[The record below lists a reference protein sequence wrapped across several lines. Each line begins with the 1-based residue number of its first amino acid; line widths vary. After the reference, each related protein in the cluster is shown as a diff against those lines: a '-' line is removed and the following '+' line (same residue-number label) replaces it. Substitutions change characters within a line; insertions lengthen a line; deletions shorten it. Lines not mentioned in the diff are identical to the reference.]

1 MREKVRETIAT
12 KAWARWTVL
21 AIVSFT
27 MMAGYIVAKEMSP
40 LQFMLEKATADGGMN
55 WTSGE
60 FGIFAGSR
68 GFFNVF
74 LLMLFVG
81 GIILDKKGV
90 RFTGILSCVLMLAGA
105 AVVYGVITFT
115 SPGPV
120 WDVPL
125 LGMVKRQVALA
136 SLGFAFFGIGYE
148 MCGITVS
155 KVVVRW
161 FSGKEMALA
170 MGLQVAMAR
179 LGTALALGFSPII
192 ALKWGLSTPIMIGVF
207 CVGVGLIA
215 YLYYCTMDR
224 QLDKVTGNLATQ
236 DENADDEQF
245 HFSDMKLTVKNP
257 GFWLITLLCL
267 FYYSALYP
275 FLDFATKLMISKY
288 GVDAHIA
295 GLIPAILPFTSIVL
309 TPLFGAWCFAFLCDL
324 LHDARE
330 VCNRGIHAAEKS
342 SQKDFSA
349 GDLRNR
355 LHLIGVAESAFHHA
369 ALDFQLL
376 VGLRELCKFPGRSRG
391 VFFGDRKC
399 RRSFE
404 EGRKPF
410 ISGSFHG
417 EVDVGVLVN
426 FVMNARVA
434 KGLAKL
440 GVFRDR
446 KASGVYKDRCSTAIE
461 NIGNLVDDRLLLFD
475 LCHFLPP
482 VLFRRRKI
490 KAPRRAGLQ
499 NKAD

>member
-1 MREKVRETIAT
+1 MRDQIKETIAT

-27 MMAGYIVAKEMSP
+27 MMAGYVVAKEMSP
-40 LQFMLEKATADGGMN
+40 LQFMLEKAVGDGGMG

-81 GIILDKKGV
+81 GIILDKMGV

-105 AVVYGVITFT
+105 AAVYGCITFT
-115 SPGPV
+115 SPDPM
-120 WDVPL
+120 WSVPL
-125 LGMVKRQVALA
+125 LGTIKRQVALA
-136 SLGFAFFGIGYE
+136 ALGFAFFGIGYE

-192 ALKWGLSTPIMIGVF
+192 ALKWGLPRPILIGVF

-224 QLDKVTGNLATQ
+224 RLDKEQGKQETSQG
-236 DENADDEQF
+236 DDEQF
-245 HFSDMKLTVKNP
+245 HFSDMMITVKNP

-288 GVDAHIA
+288 GVDAELA

-309 TPLFGAWCFAFLCDL
+309 TPLFGAWCDKKGRGATMMVIGSIMLTLVLIVFAMPGNSSILAVALMCVLGIAFSL
-324 LHDARE
+324 LPAALWPAVPKIVPMKQLGTSYSIIYYIQNIGLMLIPVLIGKVLEHDTVGEQVDYTHSLIIFA
-330 VCNRGIHAAEKS
+330 
-342 SQKDFSA
+342 
-349 GDLRNR
+349 
-355 LHLIGVAESAFHHA
+355 LIGVGA
-369 ALDFQLL
+369 
-376 VGLRELCKFPGRSRG
+376 
-391 VFFGDRKC
+391 
-399 RRSFE
+399 
-404 EGRKPF
+404 
-410 ISGSFHG
+410 IIT
-417 EVDVGVLVN
+417 
-426 FVMNARVA
+426 
-434 KGLAKL
+434 
-440 GVFRDR
+440 
-446 KASGVYKDRCSTAIE
+446 AS
-461 NIGNLVDDRLLLFD
+461 LLLWLD
-475 LCHFLPP
+475 
-482 VLFRRRKI
+482 RRRHY
-490 KAPRRAGLQ
+490 GLEIP
-499 NKAD
+499 NISSSRE

>member
-1 MREKVRETIAT
+1 MRDEIRNTIAT

-27 MMAGYIVAKEMSP
+27 MMAGYVVAKEMSP
-40 LQFMLEKATADGGMN
+40 LQFMLEKAVGDGGMG

-81 GIILDKKGV
+81 GIILDKMGV
-90 RFTGILSCVLMLAGA
+90 RFTGILSCVLMLAGSA
-105 AVVYGVITFT
+105 AVYGAITYT
-115 SPGPV
+115 SPDPM
-120 WDVPL
+120 WNVPL
-125 LGMVKRQVALA
+125 LGLIKRQVALA
-136 SLGFAFFGIGYE
+136 ALGFAFFGIGYE

-192 ALKWGLSTPIMIGVF
+192 ALKWGLPRPILIGVF

-224 QLDKVTGNLATQ
+224 RLDTETQNLDAQQDVETQNLASPAT
-236 DENADDEQF
+236 EDDEQF
-245 HFSDMKLTVKNP
+245 HFSDMKLTIKNS

-288 GVDAHIA
+288 GVDSHLA

-309 TPLFGAWCFAFLCDL
+309 TPLFGGWCDKKGRGATMMVIGSVMLTVVLIVFAMPGSASWLAVTLMCVLGIAFSL
-324 LHDARE
+324 LP
-330 VCNRGIHAAEKS
+330 AALWPAVPKIVPMKQLGTS
-342 SQKDFSA
+342 YSIIYYIQNI
-349 GDLRNR
+349 GLM
-355 LHLIGVAESAFHHA
+355 LIPVLIGKVLEHDTAGEQVDYTNSLIIFAIIGVGA
-369 ALDFQLL
+369 IVTASLL
-376 VGLRELCKFPGRSRG
+376 LWL
-391 VFFGDRKC
+391 DRK
-399 RRSFE
+399 R
-404 EGRKPF
+404 
-410 ISGSFHG
+410 HY
-417 EVDVGVLVN
+417 
-426 FVMNARVA
+426 
-434 KGLAKL
+434 GLE
-440 GVFRDR
+440 DP
-446 KASGVYKDRCSTAIE
+446 
-461 NIGNLVDDRLLLFD
+461 NINS
-475 LCHFLPP
+475 
-482 VLFRRRKI
+482 
-490 KAPRRAGLQ
+490 
-499 NKAD
+499 

>member
-1 MREKVRETIAT
+1 MREQVRETIAT
-12 KAWARWTVL
+12 KGWARWTVL

-40 LQFMLEKATADGGMN
+40 LQFMLEKAVGDGGMG

-81 GIILDKKGV
+81 GIILDKMGV
-90 RFTGILSCVLMLAGA
+90 RFTGILSCVLMLAGSA
-105 AVVYGVITFT
+105 AVYGAITFT
-115 SPGPV
+115 SPDPV
-120 WDVPL
+120 MTVIG
-125 LGMVKRQVALA
+125 LGTIKRQVALA
-136 SLGFAFFGIGYE
+136 ALGFAFFGIGYE

-192 ALKWGLSTPIMIGVF
+192 ALKWGLPRPILIGVF

-224 QLDKVTGNLATQ
+224 RFDKEQGKQ
-236 DENADDEQF
+236 DLSQGDDEQF
-245 HFSDMKLTVKNP
+245 HFADMKLTIKNP

-288 GVDAHIA
+288 GVNAELA

-309 TPLFGAWCFAFLCDL
+309 TPLFGAWCDKKGRSATMMVIGSVMLTIVLIVFAMPGNSSALAVALMCVLGIAFSL
-324 LHDARE
+324 LP
-330 VCNRGIHAAEKS
+330 AALWPAVPKIVPMKQLGTS
-342 SQKDFSA
+342 YSIIYYIQNI
-349 GDLRNR
+349 GLM
-355 LHLIGVAESAFHHA
+355 LIPVLIGKVLEGDTVGEQVDYTHSLIIFAVIGLGAIITA
-369 ALDFQLL
+369 ALLL
-376 VGLRELCKFPGRSRG
+376 WMDHKRHYGLEAPN
-391 VFFGDRKC
+391 
-399 RRSFE
+399 
-404 EGRKPF
+404 
-410 ISGSFHG
+410 IS
-417 EVDVGVLVN
+417 
-426 FVMNARVA
+426 
-434 KGLAKL
+434 
-440 GVFRDR
+440 
-446 KASGVYKDRCSTAIE
+446 
-461 NIGNLVDDRLLLFD
+461 
-475 LCHFLPP
+475 
-482 VLFRRRKI
+482 
-490 KAPRRAGLQ
+490 
-499 NKAD
+499 

>member
-1 MREKVRETIAT
+1 MRDEVKNTIAT

-27 MMAGYIVAKEMSP
+27 MMAGYVVAKEMSP
-40 LQFMLEKATADGGMN
+40 LQFMLEKATVDGGMG

-81 GIILDKKGV
+81 GIILDKMGV

-105 AVVYGVITFT
+105 AAVYGVITYT
-115 SPGPV
+115 SPDPM
-120 WDVPL
+120 WNVPL

-136 SLGFAFFGIGYE
+136 ALGFAFFGIGYE

-155 KVVVRW
+155 KAIVRW

-192 ALKWGLSTPIMIGVF
+192 ALRWGLPRPILIGVF
-207 CVGVGLIA
+207 CVGVGLVA

-224 QLDKVTGNLATQ
+224 RLDKDKGVETQNLASQ
-236 DENADDEQF
+236 DDEKF
-245 HFSDMKLTVKNP
+245 HFSDMKLTIKNP

-288 GVDAHIA
+288 GVDAELA

-309 TPLFGAWCFAFLCDL
+309 TPLFGGWCDKKG
-324 LHDARE
+324 
-330 VCNRGIHAAEKS
+330 RGATMMVIGSVMLTLVLIVFSMPLKS
-342 SQKDFSA
+342 SWIAVTLMCILGIAFS
-349 GDLRNR
+349 L
-355 LHLIGVAESAFHHA
+355 LPA
-369 ALDFQLL
+369 ALWPAVPKIVPMKQLGTSYSIL
-376 VGLRELCKFPGRSRG
+376 HPEHRPDAHPRAHRQGAGTQHRGRPGGLHPLAHHLRHHRRG
-391 VFFGDRKC
+391 SHRH
-399 RRSFE
+399 RQ
-404 EGRKPF
+404 PAA
-410 ISGSFHG
+410 
-417 EVDVGVLVN
+417 VDG
-426 FVMNARVA
+426 
-434 KGLAKL
+434 
-440 GVFRDR
+440 
-446 KASGVYKDRCSTAIE
+446 
-461 NIGNLVDDRLLLFD
+461 
-475 LCHFLPP
+475 PQ
-482 VLFRRRKI
+482 
-490 KAPRRAGLQ
+490 APLRP
-499 NKAD
+499 

>member
-1 MREKVRETIAT
+1 MREQVRETIAT

-27 MMAGYIVAKEMSP
+27 MMAGYVVAKEMSP
-40 LQFMLEKATADGGMN
+40 LQFMLEKAVGDGGMG

-81 GIILDKKGV
+81 GIILDKMGV

-105 AVVYGVITFT
+105 AAVYGVITFT
-115 SPGPV
+115 SPDPM
-120 WDVPL
+120 WSVPL
-125 LGMVKRQVALA
+125 LGTIKRQVALA
-136 SLGFAFFGIGYE
+136 ALGFAFFGIGYE

-192 ALKWGLSTPIMIGVF
+192 ALKWGLPRPILIGVF

-224 QLDKVTGNLATQ
+224 RLDKEQGKQETAQG
-236 DENADDEQF
+236 DDEQF
-245 HFSDMKLTVKNP
+245 HFADMMLTIKNP

-288 GVDAHIA
+288 GVNAELA

-309 TPLFGAWCFAFLCDL
+309 TPLFGAWCDTKGRGATMMVVGSIMLTAVLIVFAMPGNSSALAVTLMCILGIAFSL
-324 LHDARE
+324 LP
-330 VCNRGIHAAEKS
+330 AALWPAVPKIVPMKQLGTS
-342 SQKDFSA
+342 YSIIYYIQNI
-349 GDLRNR
+349 GLM
-355 LHLIGVAESAFHHA
+355 LIPVLIGKVLERDTVGEQVDYTHSLIIFAIIGLGAIITA
-369 ALDFQLL
+369 ALLL
-376 VGLRELCKFPGRSRG
+376 WLDHKRHYGLETP
-391 VFFGDRKC
+391 
-399 RRSFE
+399 
-404 EGRKPF
+404 
-410 ISGSFHG
+410 
-417 EVDVGVLVN
+417 
-426 FVMNARVA
+426 
-434 KGLAKL
+434 
-440 GVFRDR
+440 
-446 KASGVYKDRCSTAIE
+446 
-461 NIGNLVDDRLLLFD
+461 NINS
-475 LCHFLPP
+475 
-482 VLFRRRKI
+482 
-490 KAPRRAGLQ
+490 
-499 NKAD
+499 